1 MPTITQQEPPKA
13 AVPEPVPE
21 YVTKCRLSI
30 PDAVRIPLASSTAL
44 LIGFTLG
51 FSQGMKTAG
60 MRFRAEHAHKLPTT
74 KMGWYFYH
82 KSKNYSSIWGGAKEG
97 ARMGAKI
104 CFWTT
109 AMFGIEHM
117 FDSYRGTADVF
128 NTVTACVTV
137 SGAFSL
143 WNRFSLP
150 MAARTT
156 KTALVVGIAYGGLQD
171 VAGIARGRPIGYA
184 EFVKR
189 RLGYPK
195 NTFDENQ
202 KERVI

>member
-1 MPTITQQEPPKA
+1 MSTTTQEPPKA

-51 FSQGMKTAG
+51 VSQGIKTAG

-82 KSKNYSSIWGGAKEG
+82 KSKNYNSIWGGAKEG

-117 FDSYRGTADVF
+117 FDAYRGTADIF

-171 VAGIARGRPIGYA
+171 VAGILRGRPIGYA
-184 EFVKR
+184 EFIKR
-189 RLGYPK
+189 RLGGSK
-195 NTFDENQ
+195 TAVDENQ

>member
-1 MPTITQQEPPKA
+1 MSITTHEPPKA

-51 FSQGMKTAG
+51 VSQGIKTAG

-82 KSKNYSSIWGGAKEG
+82 KSKNYNSIWGGAKEG

-117 FDSYRGTADVF
+117 FDAYRGTADIF

-143 WNRFSLP
+143 WS
-150 MAARTT
+150 T
-156 KTALVVGIAYGGLQD
+156 
-171 VAGIARGRPIGYA
+171 
-184 EFVKR
+184 
-189 RLGYPK
+189 
-195 NTFDENQ
+195 
-202 KERVI
+202 

>member
-1 MPTITQQEPPKA
+1 MSTTKETEA
-13 AVPEPVPE
+13 AAPEPVPE

-51 FSQGMKTAG
+51 MSQGIKTAG

-82 KSKNYSSIWGGAKEG
+82 KSKNYNSIWGGAKEG

-117 FDSYRGTADVF
+117 FDAYRGTADIF

-137 SGAFSL
+137 AGAFSL

-156 KTALVVGIAYGGLQD
+156 KTALVVGLAYGGLQD
-171 VAGIARGRPIGYA
+171 VAGIARGRPIGYV
-184 EFVKR
+184 EFLKR
-189 RLGYPK
+189 RVGGFK
-195 NTFDENQ
+195 NTADENQ

>member
-1 MPTITQQEPPKA
+1 MSTTKETEA
-13 AVPEPVPE
+13 AAPEPVPE

-51 FSQGMKTAG
+51 MSQGIKTAG

-82 KSKNYSSIWGGAKEG
+82 KSKNYNSIWGGAKEG

-117 FDSYRGTADVF
+117 FDAYRGTADIF

-137 SGAFSL
+137 AGAFSL

-156 KTALVVGIAYGGLQD
+156 KTALVVGLAYGGLQD
-171 VAGIARGRPIGYA
+171 VAGIARGRPIGYV
-184 EFVKR
+184 EFLKR
-189 RLGYPK
+189 RVGGFR
-195 NTFDENQ
+195 NTADENQ
-202 KERVI
+202 KERVV

>member
-1 MPTITQQEPPKA
+1 MSTTKETEA
-13 AVPEPVPE
+13 AAPEPVPE
-21 YVTKCRLSI
+21 YVTKCRLST

-51 FSQGMKTAG
+51 MSQGIKTAG

-82 KSKNYSSIWGGAKEG
+82 KSKNYNSIWGGAKEG

-117 FDSYRGTADVF
+117 FDAYRGTADIF

-137 SGAFSL
+137 AGAFSL

-156 KTALVVGIAYGGLQD
+156 KTALVVGLAYGGLQD
-171 VAGIARGRPIGYA
+171 VAGIARGRPIGYV
-184 EFVKR
+184 EFLKR
-189 RLGYPK
+189 RVGGFK
-195 NTFDENQ
+195 NTADENQ

>member
-1 MPTITQQEPPKA
+1 MSTAKETKA

-51 FSQGMKTAG
+51 VSQGIKTAG

-82 KSKNYSSIWGGAKEG
+82 KSKNYNSIWGGAKEG

-117 FDSYRGTADVF
+117 FDAYRGTADMF

-156 KTALVVGIAYGGLQD
+156 KTALVVGLAYGGLQD
-171 VAGIARGRPIGYA
+171 VAGIVRGRPIGYF
-184 EFVKR
+184 EFLKR
-189 RLGYPK
+189 RVGGFK
-195 NTFDENQ
+195 NAADENQ

>member
-1 MPTITQQEPPKA
+1 M
-13 AVPEPVPE
+13 PEPVPE

-51 FSQGMKTAG
+51 VSQGIKTAG

-82 KSKNYSSIWGGAKEG
+82 KSKNYNSIWGGAKEG

-117 FDSYRGTADVF
+117 FDAYRGTADIF

-171 VAGIARGRPIGYA
+171 VAGILRGRPIGYA
-184 EFVKR
+184 EFIKR
-189 RLGYPK
+189 RLGGSK
-195 NTFDENQ
+195 TAVDENQ

>member
-1 MPTITQQEPPKA
+1 MSTTKETEA
-13 AVPEPVPE
+13 AAPESVPE

-51 FSQGMKTAG
+51 ISQGIKTSG

-82 KSKNYSSIWGGAKEG
+82 KSKNYNSIWGGAKEG

-117 FDSYRGTADVF
+117 FDAYRGTADIF

-137 SGAFSL
+137 AGAFSL

-156 KTALVVGIAYGGLQD
+156 KTALVVGLAYGGLQD
-171 VAGIARGRPIGYA
+171 VAGIARGRPIGYV
-184 EFVKR
+184 EFLKR
-189 RLGYPK
+189 RVGGFK
-195 NTFDENQ
+195 NTADENQ

>member
-1 MPTITQQEPPKA
+1 MSTTKETEA
-13 AVPEPVPE
+13 ASPEPVPE

-51 FSQGMKTAG
+51 ISQGIKTAG

-82 KSKNYSSIWGGAKEG
+82 KSKNYNSIWGGAKEG

-117 FDSYRGTADVF
+117 FDAYRGTADIF

-137 SGAFSL
+137 AGAFSL

-156 KTALVVGIAYGGLQD
+156 KTALVVGLAYGGLQD
-171 VAGIARGRPIGYA
+171 VAGIARGRPIGYV
-184 EFVKR
+184 EFLKR
-189 RLGYPK
+189 RVGGLK
-195 NTFDENQ
+195 NTADENQ

>member
-1 MPTITQQEPPKA
+1 MSTTKETEA
-13 AVPEPVPE
+13 AAPEPVPE
-21 YVTKCRLSI
+21 YITKCRLSI

-51 FSQGMKTAG
+51 MSQGIKTAG

-82 KSKNYSSIWGGAKEG
+82 KSKNYNSIWGGAKEG

-117 FDSYRGTADVF
+117 FDAYRGTADIF

-137 SGAFSL
+137 AGAFSL

-156 KTALVVGIAYGGLQD
+156 KTALVVGLAYGGLQD
-171 VAGIARGRPIGYA
+171 VAGIARGRPIGYV
-184 EFVKR
+184 EFLKR
-189 RLGYPK
+189 RVGGFK
-195 NTFDENQ
+195 NTVDENQ